1 MTYLRQVYNHLRHG
15 GRGAAQRAA
24 IAGIADI
31 ARHRRD
37 RERRDLPLIHTDD
50 TDRRVI

>member
-1 MTYLRQVYNHLRHG
+1 MGWDTRRG
-15 GRGAAQRAA
+15 GGVAAQSAA

-37 RERRDLPLIHTDD
+37 RKAKPLPTLKPTPNWDG
-50 TDRRVI
+50 VG